1 MTLEGAVQM
10 TMAAMLRTAPVLLV
24 LAALLFAE
32 RRWPWRAALPRHWAG
47 NLLLGGLSF
56 LSVLVLPLAS
66 MTAAAQWAAAHD
78 FGLLNQLAMPQW
90 LRITLAVVALD
101 LALYAQH
108 RALHTGPLWALH
120 RVHHLDPMLDVT
132 SGVRFHPLEAGAS
145 ALYKS
150 LVVLLLGAPVA
161 AAGLSALLTLL
172 GSLFT
177 HANIRLPSRVE
188 RWLRKLVVTPA
199 LHRIHHSTVSAE
211 TQSNFGSV
219 LWVWDH
225 LFGSAKPRSSAGE
238 ALQLGVANLLEQTTI
253 AKMLLEPFHRRPV
266 Q

>member
-1 MTLEGAVQM
+1 MM
-10 TMAAMLRTAPVLLV
+10 MAATERLATVLLV

-32 RRWPWRAALPRHWAG
+32 WRWPWRDALPRHWLG

-56 LSVLVLPLAS
+56 LVVLALPLAS
-66 MTAAAQWAAAHD
+66 MTAAAQWATAHD
-78 FGLLNQLAMPQW
+78 FGLLNQLAMPLW
-90 LRITLAVVALD
+90 LRITVAVVALD

-108 RALHTGPLWALH
+108 RALHTTPLWALH

-177 HANIRLPSRVE
+177 HANIRMSARLE

-199 LHRIHHSTVSAE
+199 LHRIHHSMVAAE

-219 LWVWDH
+219 LWLWDH
-225 LFGSAKPRSSAGE
+225 VFGSAKARSQAGE
-238 ALQLGVANLLEQTTI
+238 ALQLGVENLPTQTSI
-253 AKMLLEPFHRRPV
+253 AKMLKEPFHRPPV